1 MSDKEKGDT
10 PPDVEKDNHS
20 TVSST
25 AEPCILQG
33 TFTSQNMPKYFPREH
48 ELTKWL
54 INQMRRRHGLHHLVN
69 FANSQPFIL
78 SANFEILDQPD
89 QYLDVKNGSM
99 TPAYSNKT
107 VLYLTPLAIAV
118 YLGYRSVM
126 QLLLDDSG
134 TRLSSRARQ
143 NVDVNAIC
151 YAKRTKPRTGV
162 FGSDDY
168 FTTSVPIL
176 AIRREFYAGLELL
189 IDANFHPQARLAYT
203 EHIGTSEQITHDL
216 IDALEYALKLL
227 ITRPGLDI
235 ARVLQV
241 FSYSRDAYDIMAY
254 DVYTAQCGM
263 EKQEIWH
270 SLFRRFCRKGVS
282 AAYSNC
288 GMRIISVLQVIES
301 NGFFR
306 QEHMPRGPLN
316 YDIDAQ
322 RAKVRKNQPTRRVF
336 TKDIYALQAE
346 EEEAAVAAKLA
357 MAADRDACLAL
368 LTFWLNRMRNRC
380 MAKQAQRL
388 TTLLLS
394 ALRDTDMLDYFLFPP
409 KDVDVQNVLWPP
421 FLELEVNTAQAV
433 STHWTSCAEE
443 INTFTEDLLSPTPAL
458 DPIQMHELRQDLAEL
473 AFPAGQ
479 IRVDAMLPKPF
490 TDGRSGDSGDVEEIA
505 ETLSKVMHRE
515 EPAAMSETKVS
526 GMTARRSSAA
536 LPKKYPITRLYPSTP
551 RRTENC
557 SNAYLGGRGVDSQNA
572 NQNHCNV
579 WSDKLV
585 TLSPAKKAEQCCTA
599 LDQGDGEL
607 ENDQVCEAPIEMPEH
622 PEEHHQYDHQQQLHH
637 EVRRQVISDTRK
649 RQPSRQ
655 SGRPATVRTSSTA
668 RLSTSVRS
676 PSGTVRRQSAHQK
689 YYQ

>member
-1 MSDKEKGDT
+1 MSDKEKINT
-10 PPDVEKDNHS
+10 PPDLENDNHS
-20 TVSST
+20 TISSA
-25 AEPCILQG
+25 AEPCTFQG
-33 TFTSQNMPKYFPREH
+33 AFTSQNMPKYFPREH

-69 FANSQPFIL
+69 FANAQPFIL
-78 SANFEILDQPD
+78 SANFEVLDQPD
-89 QYLDVKNGSM
+89 QYLEAKNGPM

-107 VLYLTPLAIAV
+107 ILYLTPLAIAV

-126 QLLLDDSG
+126 QLLLDKSG
-134 TRLSSRARQ
+134 TRLSARARQ

-189 IDANFHPQARLAYT
+189 IDANFHPQARLSYT
-203 EHIGTSEQITHDL
+203 EHIGTNEQTTHCL
-216 IDALEYALKLL
+216 MDALEYALKLL

-241 FSYSRDAYDIMAY
+241 LSYSRDAYDIMAY
-254 DVYTAQCGM
+254 DVYTAQCGV

-288 GMRIISVLQVIES
+288 GMRIINVLEVIET

-306 QEHMPRGPLN
+306 QEHMPRGPLI
-316 YDIDAQ
+316 YDIDVQ
-322 RAKVRKNQPTRRVF
+322 RAKVRKNQPTRRMF
-336 TKDIYALQAE
+336 TKEICALQAE
-346 EEEAAVAAKLA
+346 EAAAAKLA
-357 MAADRDACLAL
+357 MAVDRDACFAI

-394 ALRDTDMLDYFLFPP
+394 ALRDTDMLEYFLFPP
-409 KDVDVQNVLWPP
+409 QDVDVQNVLWPP
-421 FLELEVNTAQAV
+421 FLELEVNTTQAA

-443 INTFTEDLLSPTPAL
+443 INTFTEDLLGLPPVL

-473 AFPAGQ
+473 AFTSSQMKVEA
-479 IRVDAMLPKPF
+479 VLPTAF
-490 TDGRSGDSGDVEEIA
+490 TESRSGDSGDVEEIVEA
-505 ETLSKVMHRE
+505 LSKDVLRE
-515 EPAAMSETKVS
+515 EPVVRNETKVS
-526 GMTARRSSAA
+526 SVTTGRQSAA
-536 LPKKYPITRLYPSTP
+536 LPKKYPLSRLYPATP
-551 RRTENC
+551 RRTVNC
-557 SNAYLGGRGVDSQNA
+557 SNAYLGGRSADSQNV
-572 NQNHCNV
+572 NQNHCNA

-585 TLSPAKKAEQCCTA
+585 TLSPAKKAEKCCTT
-599 LDQGDGEL
+599 LDQGDSEL
-607 ENDQVCEAPIEMPEH
+607 ENEQVYEAPLEVSEPQ
-622 PEEHHQYDHQQQLHH
+622 EEHQQQYGHQNQVH
-637 EVRRQVISDTRK
+637 YEVRRQVISSANTRK
-649 RQPSRQ
+649 RQSSQQSR
-655 SGRPATVRTSSTA
+655 RPMTIRTSSTA
-668 RLSTSVRS
+668 RMPTSVWNHS
-676 PSGTVRRQSAHQK
+676 VTARRQSAHQK
-689 YYQ
+689 Y